1 MGFTHRV
8 NHHVML
14 RNYFKIAWRN
24 LAKHKFISFIN
35 LFGLTVG
42 LTCCLLIL
50 AYILNELSYDRYNS
64 RADRIYRVT
73 RSFLTKDGVENLH
86 LSSIAPPFA
95 PLLKNDF
102 PDIQQIT
109 RVLPGNTT
117 PFRYKDKIFNE
128 QKAFFVDEHFADLF
142 DVQIVEGSPKTALEA
157 PYSVMLTE
165 EAAKKYFG
173 SEDPM
178 NKVLRANNQFD
189 CKVTGIFKAFPSN
202 AHMHP
207 EIMISF
213 NTLRDSTIYGENNL
227 LTNYGNNAFFTYFL
241 VPENYPVHQRIEA
254 QFPAFIDKNVH
265 FPGAPSDYK
274 ASKGT
279 RLFVQKLTD
288 IHLRSHLDD
297 ELEENGDITRVYIFG
312 SIALFIL
319 LIACINYMNL
329 STARSALRAKEIG
342 IRKVAGAERKEL
354 ILQFLSE
361 SVMIAWMAILLAVG
375 LTWLAMPWLND
386 LTGGSLSLMPVLQ
399 GWLLVPLILTP
410 FVVGVLSGIYPALFM
425 SSFQPVKV
433 LKGLFKAGGGSISF
447 RKVLVVL
454 QFSISIILIISTAI
468 VFQQL
473 DYIRQKALGFNK
485 DHVVTMQYDAGLDKT
500 WDAFRNQLL
509 QSAYIRDASRSSRI
523 PGGRLLDEMGASMES
538 GDSLKPVTADIKYLA
553 ADYDFVPTYGMS
565 VIAGRNF
572 SRAYSTDTSA
582 AYLLNAAATRVLDVR
597 SPEAAIGKN
606 FAYGNTKGKI
616 VGVLGD
622 FHFESLHQRIVPMVL
637 VLPPASKTAGSF
649 GRISVKIAGNNLP
662 AALAYMENSW
672 KRFLP
677 TTPFEYEFM
686 DKQFGQLYASEQRQ
700 GTLFTTFACIAIFI
714 ACLGLLGLSAFA
726 ISQRIK
732 EIGIRKVLGANVSG
746 IVMLL
751 SRDFMILVALA
762 AVIGSV
768 TAGWAMNKWLQDF
781 AYRISMQWWVFLAA
795 GVLAAAVALAT
806 IGVQAIRAA
815 TSNPVKSLRSE

>member
-1 MGFTHRV
+1 
-8 NHHVML
+8 ML

-50 AYILNELSYDRYNS
+50 AYVLNELSYDRYNS

-73 RSFLTKDGVENLH
+73 RSFLNKDGVQSLH

-109 RVLPGNTT
+109 RVLPSNTT
-117 PFRYKDKIFNE
+117 PMRYKDNIFNE

-142 DVQIVEGSPKTALEA
+142 DVHTVAGDPKTALEA
-157 PYSVMLTE
+157 PFSLMLTE
-165 EAAKKYFG
+165 GTARKYFG
-173 SEDPM
+173 PEDPM
-178 NKVLRANNQFD
+178 NKVIRVNNQFD
-189 CKVTGIFKAFPSN
+189 CKVTGIFKEFPAN

-207 EIMISF
+207 EVMISF
-213 NTLRDSTIYGENNL
+213 NTLRDSAIYGENNL
-227 LTNYGNNAFFTYFL
+227 LTNYGNNAFYTYFL

-265 FPGAPSDYK
+265 FPGAPSDFK
-274 ASKGT
+274 PSKTT

-329 STARSALRAKEIG
+329 STARSALRAREIG

-361 SVMIAWMAILLAVG
+361 SVMIAWIAILLAIG
-375 LTWLAMPWLND
+375 LTWLTLPWLNE
-386 LTGGSLSLMPVLQ
+386 LTGGALSLAPLFQ
-399 GWLLVPLILTP
+399 GKLLIPLILTP
-410 FVVGVLSGIYPALFM
+410 ILVGVLSGIYPALFM

-447 RKVLVVL
+447 RKVLVVV

-473 DYIRQKALGFNK
+473 DYIRQKSLGFNK
-485 DHVVTMQYDAGLDKT
+485 DHIITMQYDTGLDKT

-509 QSAYIRDASRSSRI
+509 QSAYVKDAGRSSRI
-523 PGGRLLDEMGASMES
+523 PGGRLLDEMGASVES
-538 GDSLKPVTADIKYLA
+538 GDSLRPVTADIKYLA
-553 ADYDFVPTYGMS
+553 ADYDFVPTYGIS
-565 VIAGRNF
+565 VVAGRNF
-572 SRAYSTDTSA
+572 SRAWSTDSSA
-582 AYLLNAAATRVLDVR
+582 AYLLNVAATRVLDLK
-597 SPEAAIGKN
+597 SPAAAIGKN
-606 FAYGNTKGKI
+606 FSYGNTKGKI

-622 FHFESLHQRIVPMVL
+622 FHFESLHQKILPMVL
-637 VLPPASKTAGSF
+637 VLPRASQTAGSF
-649 GRISVKIAGNNLP
+649 GRISIKLAGNNLP
-662 AALAYMENSW
+662 AALTYLESAW

-700 GTLFTTFACIAIFI
+700 ASLFTTFACIAIFI

-726 ISQRIK
+726 ISQRVK

-762 AVIGSV
+762 AVIGSAV
-768 TAGWAMNKWLQDF
+768 AAVAMNKWLGGF
-781 AYRISMQWWVFLAA
+781 AYSISMSLWVFLGAA
-795 GVLAAAVALAT
+795 ILAAAVALVT
-806 IGVQAIRAA
+806 IGVQAVRVA